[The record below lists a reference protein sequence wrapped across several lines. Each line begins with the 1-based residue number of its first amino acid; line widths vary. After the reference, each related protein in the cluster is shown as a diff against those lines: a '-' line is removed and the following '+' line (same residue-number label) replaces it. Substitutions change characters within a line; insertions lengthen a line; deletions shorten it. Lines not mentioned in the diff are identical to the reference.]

1 MQAVKGRSLMT
12 ALNTCGSVMHAV
24 LSQACDRLSQ
34 NMCHLKELGPEVL
47 LCDSELQ
54 FFSEASS

>member
-1 MQAVKGRSLMT
+1 MT